1 MGFAA
6 SFVWAIVEAVERAG
20 VTRAALFAG
29 TNVAPER
36 LARVHERFDVHE
48 FALIQTRALDLTRDE
63 ALGLHIAEHVQEASF
78 DIVAHLVSHSPT
90 LRDALNQCL
99 QFQRLALEDA
109 QLLMREKGSVV
120 TLEDQFVRST
130 ERADRMHAEFI
141 VAGLAR
147 LIRTV
152 RGAAGVAHAALF
164 EHARPAHHREYARIF
179 GGIEKFGQ
187 TTTGIT
193 FDQSLLDGTQQ
204 WGHHPELYSALRAE
218 AERAL
223 DRVTEGVSAAEQLRR
238 YLVARPPS
246 RIPDP
251 STAARDLG
259 MSERSLRRRL
269 AAESTSY
276 RDLVRA
282 ILEMHADHMLRDPR
296 RSIQET
302 AHALGFADAA
312 TFHRAF
318 KRWTGRTPKEYRE
331 QRPAPLLGTL
341 EEESRQAAKPPRDR
355 ISKD

>member
-20 VTRAALFAG
+20 VAREALFAG
-29 TNVAPER
+29 TNIDPAR
-36 LARVHERFDVHE
+36 LGQVHERFNLDE
-48 FALIQTRALDLTRDE
+48 FATIQTRALDLTRDE
-63 ALGLHIAEHVQEASF
+63 ALGLHIAEQVQEASF
-78 DIVAHLVSHSPT
+78 DLVAHLVAHSPT
-90 LRDALNQCL
+90 LREALNQCL
-99 QFQRLALEDA
+99 QFQRLAIEDA
-109 QLLMREKGSVV
+109 QLIMREKGSIV
-120 TLEDQFVRST
+120 TVEYQFARST
-130 ERADRMHAEFI
+130 ERSDRMHAEFI

-147 LIRTV
+147 LLRTV
-152 RGAAGVAHAALF
+152 RGPAGVAHAALF
-164 EHARPAHHREYARIF
+164 EHARPAHHREYTRIF
-179 GGIEKFGQ
+179 GGAEKFEQ
-187 TTTGIT
+187 AMTAIM
-193 FDQSLLDGTQQ
+193 FDHGLLDHRQSY
-204 WGHHPELYSALRAE
+204 HNPELYSVLRAE

-223 DRVTEGVSAAEQLRR
+223 ERVTEGLSAADQLRR
-238 YLVARPPS
+238 YLLARPPS

-282 ILEMHADHMLRDPR
+282 ILEMHADHMLRDPK

-331 QRPAPLLGTL
+331 QRAV
-341 EEESRQAAKPPRDR
+341 DR
-355 ISKD
+355 R

>member
-20 VTRAALFAG
+20 VTRDALFAG
-29 TNVAPER
+29 TEIDPGR
-36 LARVHERFDVHE
+36 LGQVHERFDIHE
-48 FALIQTRALDLTRDE
+48 FAKIQIRALDLTRDE

-78 DIVAHLVSHSPT
+78 DLVAHLVAHSPT
-90 LRDALNQCL
+90 LRDALDQCL
-99 QFQRLALEDA
+99 QFQRLAIDDA
-109 QLLMREKGSVV
+109 QLIMREKGSVV
-120 TLEDQFVRST
+120 TLEYQFARST
-130 ERADRMHAEFI
+130 GRADRMHAEFI

-147 LIRTV
+147 LLRTV
-152 RGAAGVAHAALF
+152 PGPAGVAHAALF
-164 EHARPAHHREYARIF
+164 EHARPAHHQEYTRIF
-179 GGIEKFGQ
+179 GGVEKFGQ

-193 FDQSLLDGTQQ
+193 FDRSLLDRRQSY
-204 WGHHPELYSALRAE
+204 HHPELYSVLRAE

-223 DRVTEGVSAAEQLRR
+223 ERMTEGLGAADQLRR
-238 YLVARPPS
+238 YLIARPPS

-282 ILEMHADHMLRDPR
+282 ILEMHAGHMLRDPK

-318 KRWTGRTPKEYRE
+318 KRWTGRTPKAYRE
-331 QRPAPLLGTL
+331 QR
-341 EEESRQAAKPPRDR
+341 AADPSHKRGPDA
-355 ISKD
+355 

>member
-6 SFVWAIVEAVERAG
+6 AFVRAIVEAVERVG
-20 VTRAALFAG
+20 VTREALFAG
-29 TNVAPER
+29 MGIDPAR
-36 LARVHERFDVHE
+36 LRQVHDRFDLHE
-48 FALIQTRALDLTRDE
+48 FAQIQTRALDLTRDE

-78 DIVAHLVSHSPT
+78 DIIAHLIAHSPT
-90 LRDALNQCL
+90 LREAINQCL
-99 QFQRLALEDA
+99 QFQRLAIDEA
-109 QLLMREKGSVV
+109 QLIMREKGPLV
-120 TLEDQFVRST
+120 TIEYQFARAT
-130 ERADRMHAEFI
+130 ERSDRMHAEFI

-147 LIRTV
+147 LVRTV
-152 RGAAGVAHAALF
+152 PGPAGVAHAAMF

-179 GGIEKFGQ
+179 GGAERFEQ
-187 TTTGIT
+187 ATTGVT
-193 FDQSLLDGTQQ
+193 FDRDLLDRPQLY
-204 WGHHPELYSALRAE
+204 HHPELYLVMRDE

-223 DRVTEGVSAAEQLRR
+223 ERVTDGLGAADQLRR
-238 YLVARPPS
+238 YLLARPPS

-282 ILEMHADHMLRDPR
+282 ILETHADHMLRDPK

-331 QRPAPLLGTL
+331 QR
-341 EEESRQAAKPPRDR
+341 AADPSNKGPGA
-355 ISKD
+355 

>member
-6 SFVWAIVEAVERAG
+6 SFVRAIVEAVERAG
-20 VTRAALFAG
+20 VTREALFAG
-29 TNVAPER
+29 TDIDAGR
-36 LARVHERFDVHE
+36 LGQVHERFDIRE
-48 FALIQTRALDLTRDE
+48 FAAIQIRALDLTRDE

-78 DIVAHLVSHSPT
+78 DIVAHLVAHSPT
-90 LRDALNQCL
+90 LREALNRCL
-99 QFQRLALEDA
+99 QFQRLASDEA
-109 QLLMREKGSVV
+109 QLIMREKGSVV
-120 TLEDQFVRST
+120 TIEYEFAHST

-141 VAGLAR
+141 VGGLAR
-147 LIRTV
+147 LVRTV
-152 RGAAGVAHAALF
+152 PGSEGMVHAALF
-164 EHARPAHHREYARIF
+164 EHARPAHHREYTRFF
-179 GGIEKFGQ
+179 GGVERFEQ
-187 TTTGIT
+187 TTSGIT
-193 FDQSLLDGTQQ
+193 FDRGLLDRPQLYD
-204 WGHHPELYSALRAE
+204 HPELYSVLRAE

-223 DRVTEGVSAAEQLRR
+223 ERIMEGLSAADEVRR
-238 YLVARPPS
+238 YLIARPPS

-282 ILEMHADHMLRDPR
+282 ILEMHADHMLRDPK

-331 QRPAPLLGTL
+331 RPVEPSNKRGPDA
-341 EEESRQAAKPPRDR
+341 
-355 ISKD
+355 